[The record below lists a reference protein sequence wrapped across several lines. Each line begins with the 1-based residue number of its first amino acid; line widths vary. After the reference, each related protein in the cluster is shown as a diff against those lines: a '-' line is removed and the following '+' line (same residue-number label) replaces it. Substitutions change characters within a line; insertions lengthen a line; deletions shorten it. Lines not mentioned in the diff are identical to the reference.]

1 MKNMCS
7 NCDDRNKC
15 VELCKEAEKYADQ
28 DYVGGSPDVMDVENI
43 NVLDEDDIWSYTK
56 YNYTQEE
63 LERLIIQ
70 LHKDGL
76 DSFEIA
82 YHVPYHPGSI
92 RNIIKR
98 YKKRVG
104 A

>member
-7 NCDDRNKC
+7 NCDKKDNC
-15 VELCKEAEKYADQ
+15 IELCKEAEKYVNQ

-43 NVLDEDDIWSYTK
+43 NVSDEDNIWSYTK

-70 LHKDGL
+70 LYKDGM
-76 DSFEIA
+76 SSYEIS
-82 YHVPYHPGSI
+82 YHVPFSSRHI
-92 RNIIKR
+92 RRLVKAYEMKSKR
-98 YKKRVG
+98 
-104 A
+104 